1 MRLPSIQ
8 KGVTTTG
15 FLALALL
22 AFFVIYTAFKLVPAY
37 AENRYIIS
45 ALKSIAKN
53 NDDLTQMTTKEIR
66 TQLQK
71 FYTVNNVRSEGSRN
85 IEIDEHA
92 DKVIIDINYEE
103 RIDFLLN
110 IDLLLTFNNQLDSSQ
125 PGRCCKPLEQ

>member
-1 MRLPSIQ
+1 MRLPLTQ

-37 AENRYIIS
+37 AENRYIVS
-45 ALKSIAKN
+45 ALKSIARN
-53 NDDLTQMTTKEIR
+53 NDDLMQMTSKEIR

-85 IEIDEHA
+85 IEIDKHA
-92 DKVIIDINYEE
+92 DKVVIDINYEE

-125 PGRCCKPLEQ
+125 PGRCCKPLE

>member
-1 MRLPSIQ
+1 MRLPLTQ

-37 AENRYIIS
+37 AENRYIVS
-45 ALKSIAKN
+45 ALKSIARN
-53 NDDLTQMTTKEIR
+53 NDDLMQMTSKEIR

-85 IEIDEHA
+85 IEIDRRA
-92 DKVIIDINYEE
+92 DKVVIDINYDE

-110 IDLLLTFNNQLDSSQ
+110 IDLLLSFNNQLDSAQ
-125 PGRCCKPLEQ
+125 PERCCKPLE